1 MSESIIISKGAEK
14 AIVYE
19 ELQPQIRHLLQNEPD
34 LIANLANISAV
45 LKEVFGF
52 FWVGFYWVQGE
63 DRLNLIKIKKVIY
76 HDQTGSNG

>member
-34 LIANLANISAV
+34 LITNLANISAV

>member
-34 LIANLANISAV
+34 LIANLANLSAV
-45 LKEVFGF
+45 LKEAFGF
-52 FWVGFYWVQGE
+52 FWVGFYWVQGD
-63 DRLNLIKIKKVIY
+63 DRLNLTKIKKIIH
-76 HDQTGSNG
+76 HDQAGSNG